1 MKPTSLRTA
10 ALAASLLA
18 IAVTGAVGAAIAHA
32 APTAKAA
39 PPVAPAKAAP
49 AAPALVV
56 FTDKVNKTDAEWKR
70 ILTPQQYRILR
81 EAGTEIAGTGPYLE
95 NHAKGVYRCA
105 ACGQLL
111 FSSDTKFESGT
122 GWPSFWKPFS
132 PRSIVIKKDSTL
144 GMERTEVLCSR
155 CGGHLGHVFDDGP
168 PPTGL
173 RYCMNGAAL
182 KFEPVR

>member
-1 MKPTSLRTA
+1 MKLTSLRTG

-18 IAVTGAVGAAIAHA
+18 VAAAGAVVA
-32 APTAKAA
+32 APPAKAA
-39 PPVAPAKAAP
+39 PPVAKA

-56 FTDKVNKTDAEWKR
+56 FTDKVNKTDAEWKK

-132 PRSIVIKKDSTL
+132 PRSIVTKKDSTF
-144 GMERTEVLCSR
+144 GVERTEVLCSR

-182 KFEPVR
+182 RFEAVK